1 MKRNEFLLHLITDMS
16 SFILEGNPS
25 RMDISLYQE
34 KDGIHLSIMDNIPR
48 TDEEISDIQNTLNKE
63 KRPELSGYYGS
74 MMGHDLLDKSR
85 LQFIGW
91 QIKKGEVSRY
101 KEGIKIEIFVG
112 NERFEDGAANRQ
124 SS

>member
-1 MKRNEFLLHLITDMS
+1 MKRNEFLLHLITEMS
-16 SFILEGNPS
+16 NFMLDGNPS
-25 RMDISLYQE
+25 KMDISLCQE
-34 KDGIHLSIMDNIPR
+34 KDGIHLSIMDNTPR
-48 TDEEISDIQNTLNKE
+48 TDEEISDIHNTLNKE

-101 KEGIKIEIFVG
+101 KEGIKIDIYVG
-112 NERFEDGAANRQ
+112 NESFEDGPIKRQ